1 MLIIGTL
8 ISMITAVAV
17 TRALLG
23 VLAGFRWFNN
33 PSFMGASA
41 QKIPAWQRVD
51 FVGRRR
57 IWFIVAGVLITLS
70 LGSILVKGLNFGID
84 FEGGTE
90 VTFSTPRPTSLADVR
105 ENAANVGQGAAQIQG
120 TGEVTGA
127 DSYRQFRIRT
137 ESLEQDEQTR
147 LTGDLRQ
154 TFDTDD
160 VSVRNVSAS
169 FSEQI
174 LRSAIYAILFSFLCI
189 TIYIT
194 LRFEWRF
201 AVPILRTIVNDGLIA
216 LGIYSFSGREVT
228 QATVAAF
235 LTIIGY
241 SIYDTIIVFD
251 RVRENMVL
259 MRRSTFAQIVNVSL
273 WETIPRSLATTF
285 ITLLP
290 VSTLFFFGG
299 ETLKDFAFAVL
310 VGIGISAFSTFFIA
324 APFLAVLKEREPEY
338 KRRMESAKL
347 VTEDSVGLTL
357 REAEQL
363 AADEPA
369 PDLIPDVLQGDGDED
384 ADGEPVPAASS
395 TDSKRERRRQ
405 RRSSRPHG
413 RAR

>member
-1 MLIIGTL
+1 
-8 ISMITAVAV
+8 
-17 TRALLG
+17 
-23 VLAGFRWFNN
+23 
-33 PSFMGASA
+33 
-41 QKIPAWQRVD
+41 
-51 FVGRRR
+51 
-57 IWFIVAGVLITLS
+57 
-70 LGSILVKGLNFGID
+70 
-84 FEGGTE
+84 
-90 VTFSTPRPTSLADVR
+90 
-105 ENAANVGQGAAQIQG
+105 
-120 TGEVTGA
+120 
-127 DSYRQFRIRT
+127 
-137 ESLEQDEQTR
+137 
-147 LTGDLRQ
+147 
-154 TFDTDD
+154 
-160 VSVRNVSAS
+160 
-169 FSEQI
+169 
-174 LRSAIYAILFSFLCI
+174 
-189 TIYIT
+189 
-194 LRFEWRF
+194 
-201 AVPILRTIVNDGLIA
+201 
-216 LGIYSFSGREVT
+216 VT